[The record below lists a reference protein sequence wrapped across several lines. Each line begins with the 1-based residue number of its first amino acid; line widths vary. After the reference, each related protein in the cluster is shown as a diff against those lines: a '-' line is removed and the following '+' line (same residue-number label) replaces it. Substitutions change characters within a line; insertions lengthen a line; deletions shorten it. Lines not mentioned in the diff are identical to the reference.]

1 MRVLLDGELLND
13 RSPATVCEA
22 LNAASGLTNKQGRM
36 IIEVKVDGIVWD
48 DRKIDAEM
56 SNMTTA
62 GEVNL
67 QSCNALEMVST
78 TFRDA
83 AEALKMADS
92 LQREAAELIQG
103 DRRDAAMEP
112 LSEAI
117 KIWQYVEKA
126 VLLGLEYSGG
136 AKVNPGLEAEI
147 SDAIKHLNRHLTC
160 IRDALQSDDPIG
172 ISDTLLYDLPEV
184 VQQWRSML
192 HEMIPHE
199 PTELNEK

>member
-1 MRVLLDGELLND
+1 MRILLDGELLND
-13 RSPATVCEA
+13 RSPTSVCEA
-22 LNAASGLTNKQGRM
+22 LHEASGLMHKQGRI

-48 DRKIDAEM
+48 NRKIDQEM
-56 SNMTTA
+56 SNVTKAEEVYLQSANALDIVTTA
-62 GEVNL
+62 YQE
-67 QSCNALEMVST
+67 
-78 TFRDA
+78 A

-92 LQREAAELIQG
+92 LQREAADLIQG

-117 KIWQYVEKA
+117 KIWQSVERA
-126 VLLGLEYSGG
+126 VLLGLEYSKGEM
-136 AKVNPGLEAEI
+136 ANPKLEAEI
-147 SDAIKHLNRHLTC
+147 SDAIKHLNLHLTC

-192 HEMIPHE
+192 HEMIPHK
-199 PTELNEK
+199 PTELNAK